1 MKLSL
6 YAVGKSRKDAYSEI
20 SADYEKRIRAK
31 ISFESKMFSTEEA
44 LLRSLSPSVDVVLLD
59 EGGAQLG
66 TSLEF
71 ASFLEKK
78 MIYGGRDV
86 ALVIGGAYGLTEELR
101 KRGNQTVSLSSLTFP
116 HRLARLILVEQLYRA
131 MTIIHKEP
139 YHH

>member
-6 YAVGKSRKDAYSEI
+6 YAVGKSKKDAYGEI
-20 SADYEKRIRAK
+20 SAEYEKRIRAK
-31 ISFESKMFSTEEA
+31 ITFESKIFATEEA
-44 LLRSLSPSVDVVLLD
+44 LLKALSPATDVVLLD
-59 EGGAQLG
+59 EGGISMG
-66 TSLEF
+66 TSREF

-86 ALVIGGAYGLTEELR
+86 SFIIGGAYGLTAELR
-101 KRGNQTVSLSSLTFP
+101 SRGNQTISLSSLTFP